1 MNTKLTSAIKNFAY
15 SFSSNI
21 ISIFINFIV
30 LLILPKVLSVASY
43 GYYQLYMFYSGY
55 IGFFHFGWCDGIY
68 LRYGG
73 KRYKELDYSVFSF
86 QFWALLLFEV
96 LISSVLIIGTFLF
109 VSETDKVFILSITIL
124 TILIVLPKTML
135 TYILQSTNRIKNYAL
150 VTISERVIFLSLMI
164 LLLIFQQHS
173 YKLILLA
180 DVVGKT
186 ISLMLSIFYCRKIVT
201 AKVCKF
207 YLGIREAWEN
217 LKVGSKLMVA
227 NIAGT
232 LILGVVRFAIEDNWS
247 IEVFGKISLSITLSN
262 MLMLFVGSVSVVL
275 FPMLRRMENDRIKY
289 LYAMMRNSLM
299 IFLLGMLLLYFPVY
313 YIISNW
319 LPAYSDSLVYM
330 AILFPVC
337 IYDSKMI
344 MLVNTYLKTLR
355 KEKDLLVINLFTLSL
370 SAVLTY
376 INVIILHNL
385 DLTVI
390 SIVILFAFRCIISE
404 LILSRYMDIK
414 VKKDI
419 YLELILTI
427 VFIFSSWF
435 IGGIDAFIIYLF
447 AYLAY
452 MLLKKNEI
460 IELFKS
466 IKKYKSS
473 EIQQI

>member
-1 MNTKLTSAIKNFAY
+1 MNNKLTKAIKNFAY

-135 TYILQSTNRIKNYAL
+135 AYILQSTNRIKNYAL

-180 DVVGKT
+180 DVAGKI

-207 YLGIREAWEN
+207 CLGIREAWEN

-435 IGGIDAFIIYLF
+435 IGGIDAFVIYLV